1 MRQALVVD
9 DTKNIRLL
17 LSKCLEKENFKLP
30 MLWML

>member
-17 LSKCLEKENFKLP
+17 LSKCLEKENFNVI
-30 MLWML
+30 